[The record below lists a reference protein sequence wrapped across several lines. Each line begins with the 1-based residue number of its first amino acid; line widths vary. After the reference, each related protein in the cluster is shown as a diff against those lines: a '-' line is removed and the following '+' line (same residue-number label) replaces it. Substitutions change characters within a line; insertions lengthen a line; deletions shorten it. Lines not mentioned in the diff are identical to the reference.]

1 MNAHLWAL
9 VTALGMFS
17 GSACLGAVSIRGMSR
32 TPSGDPGR
40 AGPRWRGHAEQ
51 LAAAAVLF
59 LAAFIPL
66 AVWFHYNPCI
76 AGCR

>member
-1 MNAHLWAL
+1 MNPHLQYL

-17 GSACLGAVSIRGMSR
+17 GAVALGAVSIRGMCV
-32 TPSGDPGR
+32 TPFEKPFE
-40 AGPRWRGHAEQ
+40 AGPRWRGHAWRF
-51 LAAAAVLF
+51 VISITVF

-66 AVWFHYNPCI
+66 AAWFHYNPCI